1 MEQRIRFQDLISNQA
16 FYLHDINHLQA
27 SFMAMREEDFQSSSF
42 LDGRISR
49 PKEAAQFKLNL
60 DAVLSSPA
68 WTTRQA
74 LHPQAY
80 IFHLS
85 HVGSTLLAKAL
96 GESATC
102 LALREPAPLRYLTG
116 QLAEA
121 GQPHSWLS
129 ADKFNALLGYVEHH
143 LGRPLGARTEVLVKC
158 TSWVNEIAHLL
169 LKQEQ
174 ARAVFLYCKLEK
186 FVVNILKP
194 GGGLVDLMGGAAQR
208 IKRLNRLQST
218 VVDVKALSNG
228 EVAAMTWVCEM
239 LTLSQAGQGRQHAP
253 TWMDFDEYLLD
264 AVAGTAQ
271 AAHSLGLHWDA
282 ADTQR
287 LVASNTLNKYSKT
300 DGTKSFT
307 PQDRFNDLAKLK
319 AEFASEIDK
328 ALTWI
333 EPWLLRHPELANFA

>member
-1 MEQRIRFQDLISNQA
+1 MAQRIRFQDLISSQA
-16 FYLHDINHLQA
+16 FYLHDINHTQA
-27 SFMAMREEDFQSSSF
+27 SYIGMREEDFQKSSF
-42 LDGRISR
+42 LDGRIS
-49 PKEAAQFKLNL
+49 KLADAAQFKLGL
-60 DAVLSSPA
+60 DAVLASPA

-74 LHPQAY
+74 LNPPAY

-102 LALREPAPLRYLTG
+102 LSLREPAPLRYLAS
-116 QLAEA
+116 QVAEA
-121 GQPHSWLS
+121 GEPHSWLS
-129 ADKFNALLGYVEHH
+129 AEMFTQLLAYVEHH

-174 ARAVFLYCKLEK
+174 SRAVFLYCRLEK
-186 FVVNILKP
+186 FVINILKP

-208 IKRLNRLQST
+208 VKRLNTLQSH
-218 VVDVKALSNG
+218 VVELKALSHG
-228 EVAAMTWVCEM
+228 DIAAMTWLCEM

-253 TWMDFDEYLLD
+253 TWMDFDDYLLD
-264 AVAGTAQ
+264 AVAGTEQ
-271 AAHSLGLHWDA
+271 AAHSLGLRWDA

-287 LVASNTLNKYSKT
+287 LMASGTLNKYSKS
-300 DGTKSFT
+300 DGGKSFT
-307 PQDRFNDLAKLK
+307 QQDRLNELAKLK
-319 AEFASEIDK
+319 TEYASEIDK

-333 EPWLLRHPELANFA
+333 EPWLLRHPELTRFA